1 MHRSRRLH
9 RTRSGAAAVEMAVVM
24 NFVMLPMMI
33 GLWEMGRLI
42 QVQQIV
48 SNSAREGSRLAAQ
61 AQTINQTGSPTQI
74 VTSILPASNTADK
87 PNIKAAVMQT
97 LYGAGLK
104 NLTWSDVDVVF
115 VWIDQPNKPDGS
127 AAPEGPSTS
136 NPSPYNGIKNQR
148 FQLTVTIK
156 DFNKVRWVNLG
167 LVNPDTVVSVVQWRI
182 LVDDPFTVNTTL
194 PVWD

>member
-1 MHRSRRLH
+1 MILNRRLA

-24 NFVMLPMMI
+24 NFVMVPLML
-33 GLWEMGRLI
+33 GLWEMGRLV

-61 AQTINQTGSPTQI
+61 AQTINATGSPTQI
-74 VTSILPASNTADK
+74 LSEITPATNTQDK
-87 PNIKAAVMQT
+87 PNVKAAVMQT

-115 VWIDQPNKPDGS
+115 VWLDQPSKPDGS
-127 AAPEGPSTS
+127 PAPEGPGTT
-136 NPSPYNGIKNQR
+136 NPSPYKGIKNQR

-156 DFNKVRWVNLG
+156 DFKKVRWLNLG
-167 LVNPDTVVSVVQWRI
+167 LVNPTTVGSTVQWRI
-182 LVDDPFTVNTTL
+182 LVDDPFTIQSTM